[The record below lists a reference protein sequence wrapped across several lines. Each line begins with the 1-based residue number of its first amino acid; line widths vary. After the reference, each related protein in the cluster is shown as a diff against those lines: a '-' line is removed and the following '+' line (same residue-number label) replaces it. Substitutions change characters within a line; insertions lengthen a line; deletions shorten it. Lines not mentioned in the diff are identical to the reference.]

1 VDTSTLALLVTG
13 ALLWALW
20 RARELRFVPTL
31 IAVVFGFYLSD
42 SDAAPAIRHGVASLL
57 HWVATWNL

>member
-20 RARELRFVPTL
+20 QARELRFFPTL
-31 IAVVFGFYLSD
+31 VAVLFGFYLSD
-42 SDAAPAIRHGVASLL
+42 SGAAPTIRHAVATVL
-57 HWVATWNL
+57 HWISTWNL